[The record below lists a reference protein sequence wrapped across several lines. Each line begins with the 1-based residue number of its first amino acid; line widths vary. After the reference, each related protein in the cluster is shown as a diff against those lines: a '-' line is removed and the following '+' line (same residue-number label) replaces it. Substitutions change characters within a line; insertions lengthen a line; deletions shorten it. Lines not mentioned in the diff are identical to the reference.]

1 MERRRRP
8 VGLLAAPVAV
18 GRPRQRLLRRLRRRL
33 HKDTTVREGAERERP
48 PSPSPRV
55 HNATVHR
62 KRLMRLLVVRTISGD
77 GTGGRVSSGS
87 SGGRVSSAGKGRVGR
102 ASCRDLDVPAW
113 LDRRVRR
120 RTREKTVIERPLAL
134 PAHAA
139 AIEAQ
144 PPRLAPL
151 LGLFWPRVP
160 DTGKLRTLRKLRTT
174 RTTHARLQSCVPKR
188 TREKKEKRPHA
199 SLPSALRFQLQLK
212 RAPLACAETLHLSH
226 RHLNV
231 SSTGGSP

>member
-1 MERRRRP
+1 MERRRGH
-8 VGLLAAPVAV
+8 VGLAAAPVAV
-18 GRPRQRLLRRLRRRL
+18 GRPRLHRLRRLRRRL
-33 HKDTTVREGAERERP
+33 HKDTTVREGAERP
-48 PSPSPRV
+48 PSPPSPRV

-62 KRLMRLLVVRTISGD
+62 KRLMRLLEVRKTSGGVAVQTANSD

-87 SGGRVSSAGKGRVGR
+87 SGGRVSSAGKERVGR

-120 RTREKTVIERPLAL
+120 RTREKTLIERPLAL

-144 PPRLAPL
+144 APRFAPL

-160 DTGKLRTLRKLRTT
+160 VTGKLRTLRKLRTT
-174 RTTHARLQSCVPKR
+174 RTTHARLQSCVRKR
-188 TREKKEKRPHA
+188 TRAKR
-199 SLPSALRFQLQLK
+199 K
-212 RAPLACAETLHLSH
+212 RDRTAAC
-226 RHLNV
+226 RV
-231 SSTGGSP
+231 RRGSSGN

>member
-1 MERRRRP
+1 MERRRGQ
-8 VGLLAAPVAV
+8 VGLAAAPVAV
-18 GRPRQRLLRRLRRRL
+18 GRPRLHRLRRLRRRL
-33 HKDTTVREGAERERP
+33 RKDTIVREGAERP
-48 PSPSPRV
+48 PSPPSPRV

-62 KRLMRLLVVRTISGD
+62 KRLMRLLEVRTISGD

-87 SGGRVSSAGKGRVGR
+87 SGGRVSSGSSGGRVSSAGKERVGR

-174 RTTHARLQSCVPKR
+174 RTTHARLQSCVRKR

-199 SLPSALRFQLQLK
+199 FLPRALRFQLQLK
-212 RAPLACAETLHLSH
+212 RAP
-226 RHLNV
+226 
-231 SSTGGSP
+231 